1 MVPITSTA
9 VQQAKKISNRNK
21 RGKDVARESRKSLW
35 VQALV
40 GRITSVLS
48 TVQAPVGQTTSVLS
62 TVQALVGRITS
73 VLSTVQ
79 ALFRQTTS
87 VLSTVQALVGRITSV
102 LSTGSSLDGR
112 RPARQAGIDVAKGY
126 NGGYV
131 LPALA
136 VALTLGRQRTVG
148 RCVPL
153 PQAAASRSLRF
164 LRTCRRRWLDVYFL
178 TDSSMERI
186 SGEVEAKLSE
196 PVDLTSTVSVNTSTL
211 NALCDL
217 QNLEE
222 YTGVKLL
229 YLEENCLESMNGLQP
244 LKQLQCLYLRK
255 NFIKSIDHIDELQF
269 LDTLDIRILDLS
281 HNELKDG
288 DGVLE
293 IALSLPQLAVLYL
306 SGNPCI
312 SRMPHYRKNIIA
324 KLAKLSHLDDR
335 PVFWDERLF
344 AEAWLR
350 GGQEAETAER
360 DRVREIRV
368 DEENKQYEA
377 MRRIREQNMAER
389 VHVAPPTLL
398 QFSPSELGEKEPET
412 CALSGDLPANEVGMS
427 SDKVETKKEGLG
439 CSSEMVDDEFSVE
452 MEVDQ
457 PVPAS
462 SQFQQHT
469 SPGDMKPLPCTCRVA
484 EVEPNG
490 SEQENRQ
497 KLASN
502 PLFNDD
508 ARHSF
513 SEEQKAW
520 PTANPS
526 MFSTELQSICLPEW
540 VGSEIK
546 TDSFSTVHD
555 NKLFSEEA
563 LEDRCSDAQPDGST
577 TRPCWATTERGPD
590 MEEPVPPTLQG
601 RGRDSL
607 ASLAA
612 SELGTYTCQEPS
624 SSMKE
629 EDSLILSLQ
638 AMNNVRVDD
647 R

>member
-1 MVPITSTA
+1 MATMMTKDWL
-9 VQQAKKISNRNK
+9 VQRCKA
-21 RGKDVARESRKSLW
+21 RGLY
-35 VQALV
+35 
-40 GRITSVLS
+40 
-48 TVQAPVGQTTSVLS
+48 QT
-62 TVQALVGRITS
+62 
-73 VLSTVQ
+73 
-79 ALFRQTTS
+79 
-87 VLSTVQALVGRITSV
+87 
-102 LSTGSSLDGR
+102 
-112 RPARQAGIDVAKGY
+112 PY
-126 NGGYV
+126 
-131 LPALA
+131 
-136 VALTLGRQRTVG
+136 
-148 RCVPL
+148 
-153 PQAAASRSLRF
+153 
-164 LRTCRRRWLDVYFL
+164 
-178 TDSSMERI
+178 
-186 SGEVEAKLSE
+186 
-196 PVDLTSTVSVNTSTL
+196 L
-211 NALCDL
+211 NDRLYLQCQALCDL

-269 LDTLDIRILDLS
+269 LDTLDISQNYISCLENLSKCLRLRVLVVSHNQLESIESIAHLTSCPSIMILDLS

-398 QFSPSELGEKEPET
+398 QFSPSELGEEEPET

-469 SPGDMKPLPCTCRVA
+469 SPDDMKPLPCTCRVA

-638 AMNNVRVDD
+638 AMNNVRVDA